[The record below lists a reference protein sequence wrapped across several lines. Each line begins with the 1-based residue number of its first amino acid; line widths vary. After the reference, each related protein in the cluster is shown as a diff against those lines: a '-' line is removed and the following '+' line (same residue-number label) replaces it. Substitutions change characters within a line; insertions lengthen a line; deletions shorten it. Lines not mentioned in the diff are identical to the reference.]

1 MKVIF
6 MVDLICSDE
15 LFQYHTL
22 KKKKKEEAIGAD
34 LK

>member
-22 KKKKKEEAIGAD
+22 KKKKEEAIGAD